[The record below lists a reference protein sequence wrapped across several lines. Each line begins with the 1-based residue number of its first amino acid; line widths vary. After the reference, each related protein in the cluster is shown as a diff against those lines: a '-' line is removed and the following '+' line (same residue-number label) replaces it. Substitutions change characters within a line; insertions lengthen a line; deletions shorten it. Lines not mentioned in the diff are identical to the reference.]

1 MPPRKTANQRRVVE
15 EDELDR
21 RIERI
26 IDTRLVVALEC
37 RLDVVVDRLAERMR
51 ALMEA
56 QHEVDP
62 RRKRVPNPTT
72 DLEDVKYD
80 SYSERDVNIFIEEDP
95 SDDAFFLAGG
105 NGEPEF
111 DEDDEGDDKGYDEN
125 WQFDEFEGNDVGV
138 FASAKYDEDDKEAN
152 AVWEAINK
160 RMDSRRK
167 DRREARLKQE
177 IEKYHASN
185 QQMRTMMSDVS
196 IELITAAE
204 YFESRFFPII
214 RSRAWTNIDSNQVWK
229 TCMFVWIILRM
240 IMDSRI

>member
-1 MPPRKTANQRRVVE
+1 MPPRKTANQRRVVK

-138 FASAKYDEDDKEAN
+138 FASAKANSRANSLHPGENDAAEDVAN
-152 AVWEAINK
+152 RYLEKKHVLTTLSRGKRPLKHNSRPFAVK
-160 RMDSRRK
+160 RRDFSRIPSFR
-167 DRREARLKQE
+167 
-177 IEKYHASN
+177 ASN
-185 QQMRTMMSDVS
+185 EHFYVTWAF
-196 IELITAAE
+196 L
-204 YFESRFFPII
+204 
-214 RSRAWTNIDSNQVWK
+214 
-229 TCMFVWIILRM
+229 
-240 IMDSRI
+240 